1 MLKRT
6 VFVSL
11 AALALSSPA
20 LAIEIPADAGVGF
33 ESVSTAYPSSSFN
46 KLLEACGA
54 TLGADAVTN
63 VPASYAKAADGAVA
77 FNDLDIAYTP
87 MQYHSI
93 FTAYGLELSPE
104 KAAAMNVPSYATV
117 KDGAVVLAGAP
128 SIAYNGDEWTRIFA
142 AYEMPMKE
150 MATDG
155 DDDGDGVLNSRDRCP
170 DTPKG
175 VKVNEDGCWVSTG
188 VLFDFDKATLKAQYK
203 EELNDTKR
211 VFDMNPDLEVTV
223 EGHTDS
229 VGSDAYNQKLSERR
243 ANAVVKYL
251 VNTVGIEAGKLSAV
265 GYGESRPVASNDTD
279 EGRAKNRRVEFTPNR
294 R

>member
-11 AALALSSPA
+11 AALAISSPA

-33 ESVSTAYPSSSFN
+33 YKESTAYPSSSFN
-46 KLLEACGA
+46 KFLEACGTSMA
-54 TLGADAVTN
+54 ADAVSS
-63 VPASYAKAADGAVA
+63 VPATYAKAADGKVA
-77 FNDLDIAYTP
+77 FNDLDIAYSP

-93 FTAYGLELSPE
+93 FTAYGLTLNPE
-104 KAAAMNVPSYATV
+104 KVKTMGVPTYAKV
-117 KDGAVVLAGAP
+117 VDGQAVVSGAP
-128 SIAYNGDEWTRIFA
+128 SIAYNGDQWTRIFA
-142 AYEMPMKE
+142 AYELP
-150 MATDG
+150 AAVDG

-175 VKVNEDGCWVSTG
+175 VKVDEDGCWVYTG
-188 VLFDFDKATLKAQYK
+188 VLFDFDKSVLKPQYK
-203 EELNDTKR
+203 QELNGAKE

-223 EGHTDS
+223 EGHADS
-229 VGSDAYNQKLSERR
+229 TGSDAYNQKLSERR

-251 VNTVGIEAGKLSAV
+251 VESVGVPAGKLTAV
-265 GYGESRPVASNDTD
+265 GYGESRPAATNDTA
-279 EGRAKNRRVEFTPNR
+279 EGRAQNRRVEFTPSR